1 MIMLFTD
8 LFKSHQDMCHVC
20 GQTPCNCTSISESEN
35 PKDVVAMDVPFL
47 IRALE
52 YAREDAKGD
61 LDLHNAVERMLA
73 AVKGGEPLDMD
84 DYNQVFGAAKEINE
98 GASLDGILA
107 RYPEEV
113 ENFKQGGDLDYDLE
127 SALWDYYFN
136 RGDIRNYNA
145 DAGEWIAQQLASE
158 LGLNEESALDRVRD
172 KLSSQGYALTQ
183 QDRLRDRERHQEKLD
198 AMHQYFLNLYQN
210 SSQADDAR
218 AQFDRDLKAW
228 QLQQM
233 QRNADDNERTMD
245 MFRDRLNRYQS
256 STQRDVDPEQLA
268 AISNIQY
275 QPRRKKSD
283 FVPKNEG
290 AELDKLKA
298 TLDKFKTKSGK
309 FPEPRE
315 PRFKGDHGSKSETL
329 GRDGKIYHWQD
340 PRAKQGVAEGDISQ
354 LEKDIAA
361 APVEPIANME
371 ADEKIAGRYDAD
383 EFDSMVNR
391 LKKLA
396 GAGPLKTVY
405 DPQTR
410 RYKNVPTAVQ
420 PKK

>member
-1 MIMLFTD
+1 MIFLD
-8 LFKSHQDMCHVC
+8 LF
-20 GQTPCNCTSISESEN
+20 EN
-35 PKDVVAMDVPFL
+35 NKLPTNKKDVA
-47 IRALE
+47 E
-52 YAREDAKGD
+52 GSG
-61 LDLHNAVERMLA
+61 LD
-73 AVKGGEPLDMD
+73 
-84 DYNQVFGAAKEINE
+84 Q
-98 GASLDGILA
+98 ILA

-158 LGLNEESALDRVRD
+158 LGLNEQGVAEANAPFGTMGRGIRPPSGGATTQSNGIRPPSNIASSAPVAATSNWQAPHGDEQNEFRLFKSGEKPAVIARGGIRKLYQPLLDTGEYPFKIVNSQGAESLIIGQPTEEDRVKKIYTLVQTASNRAEAGDFSAYNNSNYHRLLGTLLGYPKD
-172 KLSSQGYALTQ
+172 KIEQFVTNYFKDKEDLAQQHFQMENNGVGKGY
-183 QDRLRDRERHQEKLD
+183 E
-198 AMHQYFLNLYQN
+198 
-210 SSQADDAR
+210 
-218 AQFDRDLKAW
+218 
-228 QLQQM
+228 
-233 QRNADDNERTMD
+233 
-245 MFRDRLNRYQS
+245 
-256 STQRDVDPEQLA
+256 
-268 AISNIQY
+268 
-275 QPRRKKSD
+275 
-283 FVPKNEG
+283 
-290 AELDKLKA
+290 
-298 TLDKFKTKSGK
+298 LDKFKIKSGK

-315 PRFKGDHGSKSETL
+315 PRFKGDQGSKSETL

-340 PRAKQGVAEGDISQ
+340 PRAKQGVAEGDITQ

-371 ADEKIAGRYDAD
+371 ADEKIGGRYDAD

-410 RYKNVPTAVQ
+410 RYKNVPVAQQ
-420 PKK
+420 PGDKK

>member
-84 DYNQVFGAAKEINE
+84 DYNQVFGAGKEINE
-98 GASLDGILA
+98 GAGLDGILA

-158 LGLNEESALDRVRD
+158 LGLNE
-172 KLSSQGYALTQ
+172 
-183 QDRLRDRERHQEKLD
+183 
-198 AMHQYFLNLYQN
+198 
-210 SSQADDAR
+210 
-218 AQFDRDLKAW
+218 
-228 QLQQM
+228 
-233 QRNADDNERTMD
+233 
-245 MFRDRLNRYQS
+245 
-256 STQRDVDPEQLA
+256 
-268 AISNIQY
+268 
-275 QPRRKKSD
+275 
-283 FVPKNEG
+283 
-290 AELDKLKA
+290 
-298 TLDKFKTKSGK
+298 
-309 FPEPRE
+309 
-315 PRFKGDHGSKSETL
+315 
-329 GRDGKIYHWQD
+329 
-340 PRAKQGVAEGDISQ
+340 QGVAEGFADEFAKFAQERGGKLRTGPQPTKPVAVPAAQPAEPIDRAALEQELKQLSAQLDPNYEYSDDYSFWSKQKAIADRIAGIKKKLGVTEGDISQ

>member
-1 MIMLFTD
+1 MLFTD
-8 LFKSHQDMCHVC
+8 LFKSHQDICHVC

-84 DYNQVFGAAKEINE
+84 DYNQVFGAGKEINE
-98 GASLDGILA
+98 GAGLDGILA

-158 LGLNEESALDRVRD
+158 LGLNE
-172 KLSSQGYALTQ
+172 
-183 QDRLRDRERHQEKLD
+183 
-198 AMHQYFLNLYQN
+198 
-210 SSQADDAR
+210 
-218 AQFDRDLKAW
+218 
-228 QLQQM
+228 
-233 QRNADDNERTMD
+233 
-245 MFRDRLNRYQS
+245 
-256 STQRDVDPEQLA
+256 
-268 AISNIQY
+268 
-275 QPRRKKSD
+275 
-283 FVPKNEG
+283 
-290 AELDKLKA
+290 
-298 TLDKFKTKSGK
+298 
-309 FPEPRE
+309 
-315 PRFKGDHGSKSETL
+315 
-329 GRDGKIYHWQD
+329 
-340 PRAKQGVAEGDISQ
+340 QGVAEGFLGDREYNRVMPFVKRIASEVSDYDRDEFGEELWSLLDQKYGSKFAQLVLDDLDFYWDTYTELTGQQGVAEGFADEFAKFAQEHGGKLRTGPQPTKPATVPAAHPAEPIDRAALEQELKQLSAQLDPNYEYSDDYSFWSKQKAISDRIAGIKKKLGVTEGDISQ

-371 ADEKIAGRYDAD
+371 ADEKIAGRHDAD
-383 EFDSMVNR
+383 DFDSMVNR

-410 RYKNVPTAVQ
+410 RYKNVPVAQQ
-420 PKK
+420 PNKK